1 MRTTR
6 YWRSDAFTLIELL
19 VVIAI
24 VSILAGLLLSA
35 VMSARYSARN
45 ATCTSNMRQW
55 GVAVHLYSSEDR
67 QGRLPSFKMKTK
79 SLRSYPDIYPWFV
92 DTSMSTNLGN
102 YGVGLPL
109 WFCPASTKAFNQAR
123 DLYLAKH
130 PAKPFSKPDD
140 LIVYWSDQGLD
151 FGSLE
156 YSWFVP
162 RLIGDS
168 DQAYPDATLSTS
180 RVQDGWPKRT
190 EDPSGASQPIMTDK
204 VYAHWNETRTALE
217 NWAGG
222 HRSSPLRMKSI
233 NALFVDGRVE
243 TRIRSTLQWQMEGG
257 QGIVIPY

>member
-243 TRIRSTLQWQMEGG
+243 TRIRSTLQWQMDGG
-257 QGIVIPY
+257 PGLVIPY